1 MVMRIFSHFKTQKMK
16 EIEDKIEKLIGESGN
31 DELMAAWLE
40 YLDKKREKAE
50 RLESRLSKKDPV
62 LTGAIIGAFIG
73 SLFDK

>member
-1 MVMRIFSHFKTQKMK
+1 MQ

-40 YLDKKREKAE
+40 YLAQKKTNAE
-50 RLESRLSKKDPV
+50 RLESRLSKKYPI
-62 LTGAIIGAFIG
+62 LTGAVIGAFIG